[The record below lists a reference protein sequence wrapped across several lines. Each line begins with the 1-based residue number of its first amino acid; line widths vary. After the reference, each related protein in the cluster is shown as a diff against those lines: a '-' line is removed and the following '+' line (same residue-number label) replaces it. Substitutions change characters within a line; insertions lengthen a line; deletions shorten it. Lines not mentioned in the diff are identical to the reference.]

1 MNLELRLKEIKA
13 RLDEIRGLIDSETDV
28 EKLSALDKEVD
39 ELTNERKA
47 IEKKLAMRDKFNPAN
62 VIETN
67 NKETQADLEAR
78 GKALKEGRTITVTAD
93 GVLLPEHVD
102 DKVAPYPFREVSTLV
117 DQVHTVN
124 LKGGETYKKS
134 FVKSHGTGGLTDE
147 GDPYAT
153 AEPTFRYLTISKVK
167 VTAYA
172 EITEELEKLPAAD
185 YQGEVLK
192 GVNIALRKKISEQI
206 LRGAGTTNTFKG
218 IFSANCEALADAV
231 DLEIS
236 KIDENTLDE
245 IVYAYGGDEEV
256 EGGCVL
262 ILNKNDLRAF
272 AGLRTKEGRKVH
284 TVDYKAKTIDGIP
297 FIISSHCKA
306 ISASGTAVGEYGIAY
321 GPLANYEVPIFSGV
335 EVAKST
341 DYKFKDGIICYKAS
355 VFTGGNVIGYKGF
368 LRVKKGNAEASNT
381 NVNSGNANSGS
392 SEVTPEPADP
402 EDGE

>member
-1 MNLELRLKEIKA
+1 MNLELRLKEIKT
-13 RLDEIRGLIDSETDV
+13 RLDEIRGLAESESDV
-28 EKLSALDKEVD
+28 EKLDALDKETD
-39 ELTNERKA
+39 SLINERKA
-47 IEKKLAMRDKFNPAN
+47 IEKKLAMRGKFDPA
-62 VIETN
+62 VVVETKSTETN
-67 NKETQADLEAR
+67 EELEAR

-93 GVLLPEHVD
+93 GVLLPNHVD
-102 DKVAPYPFREVSTLV
+102 DKISPYPFREVSTLV
-117 DQVHTVN
+117 DEVHTVN

-134 FVKSHGTGGLTDE
+134 FVKSHGTGGLTAE
-147 GDPYAT
+147 GDPYTT
-153 AEPTFRYLTISKVK
+153 AEPTFGYLTISKVK

-185 YQGEVLK
+185 YQGEVIK

-218 IFSANCEALADAV
+218 IFSANCEALADAT

-236 KIDENTLDE
+236 AIDENTLDE

-272 AGLRTKEGRKVH
+272 AGLRTREGRKVH
-284 TVDYKAKTIDGIP
+284 NVDYKAKTIDGIP

-306 ISASGTAVGEYGIAY
+306 ITAATTNVGEYGIAY

-335 EVAKST
+335 EVSKST

-368 LRVKKGNAEASNT
+368 LRVKKAAAQTETTTDEEETDTTDNH
-381 NVNSGNANSGS
+381 
-392 SEVTPEPADP
+392 D
-402 EDGE
+402 

>member
-47 IEKKLAMRDKFNPAN
+47 IEKKLVMRDKFNPAN

-67 NKETQADLEAR
+67 SKETKADLEAR
-78 GKALKEGRTITVTAD
+78 CKALKEGRTITVTAD

-134 FVKSHGTGGLTDE
+134 FVKSHGTGGLTNE
-147 GDPYAT
+147 GDPYT
-153 AEPTFRYLTISKVK
+153 TVEPTFGYLTISKVK

-185 YQGEVLK
+185 YQSEVLK

-218 IFSANCEALADAV
+218 IFSANCEALADV
-231 DLEIS
+231 TDLEIS

-306 ISASGTAVGEYGIAY
+306 ITASGTAVGEYGIAY

-368 LRVKKGNAEASNT
+368 LRVKKGSA
-381 NVNSGNANSGS
+381 
-392 SEVTPEPADP
+392 
-402 EDGE
+402 

>member
-1 MNLELRLKEIKA
+1 MNLELRLKEIKT
-13 RLDEIRGLIDSETDV
+13 RLEEIRGLVDNESDV
-28 EKLSALDKEVD
+28 AKLEALNAEVD
-39 ELTNERKA
+39 SLTNERKA
-47 IEKKLAMRDKFNPAN
+47 IETKLAMRGKFDPAQ
-62 VIETN
+62 VVET
-67 NKETQADLEAR
+67 KSEETIAELEAR
-78 GKALKEGRTITVTAD
+78 GKAFKEGRTVTVTAD
-93 GVLLPEHVD
+93 GVLLPTHQD
-102 DKVAPYPFREVSTLV
+102 DKIAPVPFREVSTLV
-117 DQVHTVN
+117 DEVHTVN

-134 FVKSHGTGGLTDE
+134 FVKSHGTGGLTAE
-147 GDPYAT
+147 GDPYTT
-153 AEPTFRYLTISKVK
+153 AEPTFGYLTISKVK

-185 YQGEVLK
+185 YSGEVLK

-206 LRGAGTTNTFKG
+206 LRGAGSTNTFKG
-218 IFSANCEALADAV
+218 IFSNSCEALADNV

-236 KIDENTLDE
+236 EINENTLDE

-272 AGLRTKEGRKVH
+272 AGLRTREGRKVH

-306 ISASGTAVGEYGIAY
+306 ITASTTEVGEYGIAY

-335 EVAKST
+335 EIAKST

-368 LRVKKGNAEASNT
+368 LRVKKAAAQASN
-381 NVNSGNANSGS
+381 NNS
-392 SEVTPEPADP
+392 SEPEEPVDPETPEEP
-402 EDGE
+402 GE

>member
-1 MNLELRLKEIKA
+1 MNLELRLKEIKT
-13 RLDEIRGLIDSETDV
+13 RLDEIRGLAESESDV
-28 EKLSALDKEVD
+28 EKLDALDKETD
-39 ELTNERKA
+39 SLINERKA
-47 IEKKLAMRDKFNPAN
+47 IEKKLAMRGKFDPA
-62 VIETN
+62 VVVETKSTETN
-67 NKETQADLEAR
+67 EELESR

-93 GVLLPEHVD
+93 GVLLPNHVD
-102 DKVAPYPFREVSTLV
+102 DKISPYPFREVSTLV
-117 DQVHTVN
+117 DEVHTVN

-134 FVKSHGTGGLTDE
+134 FVKSHGTGGLTTE
-147 GDPYAT
+147 GDPYTT
-153 AEPTFRYLTISKVK
+153 AEPTFGYLTISKVK

-185 YQGEVLK
+185 YQGEVIK

-218 IFSANCEALADAV
+218 IFSANCEALADAT

-236 KIDENTLDE
+236 AIDENTLDE

-272 AGLRTKEGRKVH
+272 AGLRTREGRKVH
-284 TVDYKAKTIDGIP
+284 NVDYKAKTIDGIP

-306 ISASGTAVGEYGIAY
+306 ITAATTNVGEYGIAY

-355 VFTGGNVIGYKGF
+355 VFTGGNVIGYRGF
-368 LRVKKGNAEASNT
+368 LRVKKAAAQTETTTDEEETDTTDNH
-381 NVNSGNANSGS
+381 
-392 SEVTPEPADP
+392 D
-402 EDGE
+402 

>member
-1 MNLELRLKEIKA
+1 MNLELRLKEIKT
-13 RLDEIRGLIDSETDV
+13 RLDEIRGLVDNESDV
-28 EKLSALDKEVD
+28 EKLDALNAEVD
-39 ELTNERKA
+39 SLTNERKA
-47 IEKKLAMRDKFNPAN
+47 IETKLAMRGKFDPAQ
-62 VIETN
+62 VVEVKST
-67 NKETQADLEAR
+67 EATAELEAR
-78 GKALKEGRTITVTAD
+78 GKALKEGRTVTVTAN
-93 GVLLPEHVD
+93 GVLLPEHQD
-102 DKVAPYPFREVSTLV
+102 DKIAPVPFREVSTLV
-117 DQVHTVN
+117 EQVHTVN

-134 FVKSHGTGGLTDE
+134 FVKSHGTGGLTAE
-147 GDPYAT
+147 GDPYTT
-153 AEPTFRYLTISKVK
+153 AEPTFGYLTISKVK

-218 IFSANCEALADAV
+218 IFSNACEALADNV

-236 KIDENTLDE
+236 AIDENTLDE

-272 AGLRTKEGRKVH
+272 AGLRTAEGRKVH

-306 ISASGTAVGEYGIAY
+306 ITASTTEVGEYGIAY

-368 LRVKKGNAEASNT
+368 LRVKKAAASQT
-381 NVNSGNANSGS
+381 
-392 SEVTPEPADP
+392 EETHD
-402 EDGE
+402 

>member
-13 RLDEIRGLIDSETDV
+13 RLEEIRGLADTESDV
-28 EKLSALDKEVD
+28 EKLDALDKESD
-39 ELTNERKA
+39 DLIKERKA
-47 IEKKLAMRDKFNPAN
+47 IEKKIAMRGKFDVADI
-62 VIETN
+62 IETKN
-67 NKETQADLEAR
+67 NEPTEELESR
-78 GKALKEGRTITVTAD
+78 GKALKEGRTVTISAD

-102 DKVAPYPFREVSTLV
+102 DKIAPVPFREVSTLV
-117 DQVHTVN
+117 EQVHTVN

-134 FVKSHGTGGLTDE
+134 FVKSHGTGGLTGE
-147 GDPYAT
+147 GEAYTT
-153 AEPTFRYLTISKVK
+153 AEPTFGYLTISKVK

-172 EITEELEKLPAAD
+172 EVTEELEKLPAAD
-185 YQGEVLK
+185 YQGEVIK

-218 IFSANCEALADAV
+218 IFSDNCEALADST
-231 DLEIS
+231 DLEIAS
-236 KIDENTLDE
+236 IDENTLDD

-272 AGLRTKEGRKVH
+272 ARLKTNEGRKVH
-284 TVDYKAKTIDGIP
+284 TIDYKAKTIDGIP

-306 ISASGTAVGEYGIAY
+306 ITASGTNVGEFGMAY
-321 GPLANYEVPIFSGV
+321 GPLLNYEVPIFSGV

-355 VFTGGNVIGYKGF
+355 VFTGGNVVGYKGF
-368 LRVKKGNAEASNT
+368 LRVKKGSAEA
-381 NVNSGNANSGS
+381 NSA
-392 SEVTPEPADP
+392 EEPV
-402 EDGE
+402 GE

>member
-1 MNLELRLKEIKA
+1 MNLELRLKEIKT
-13 RLDEIRGLIDSETDV
+13 RLDEIRGLVDNESDV
-28 EKLSALDKEVD
+28 EKLDALNAEVD
-39 ELTNERKA
+39 SLTNERKA
-47 IEKKLAMRDKFNPAN
+47 IETKLAMRGKFDPAQ
-62 VIETN
+62 VVEIKSTEATA
-67 NKETQADLEAR
+67 ELEAR
-78 GKALKEGRTITVTAD
+78 GKALKEGRTVTVTAN
-93 GVLLPEHVD
+93 GVLLPEHQD
-102 DKVAPYPFREVSTLV
+102 DKIAPLPFREVSTLV
-117 DQVHTVN
+117 EQVHTVN

-134 FVKSHGTGGLTDE
+134 FVKSHGTGGLTAE
-147 GDPYAT
+147 GDPYTT
-153 AEPTFRYLTISKVK
+153 AEPTFGYLTISKVK

-218 IFSANCEALADAV
+218 IFSNACEALADNV

-236 KIDENTLDE
+236 AIDENTLDE

-272 AGLRTKEGRKVH
+272 AGLRTAEGRKVH

-306 ISASGTAVGEYGIAY
+306 ITASTTEVGEYGIAY

-368 LRVKKGNAEASNT
+368 LRVKKAAASQT
-381 NVNSGNANSGS
+381 
-392 SEVTPEPADP
+392 EETHD
-402 EDGE
+402 

>member
-1 MNLELRLKEIKA
+1 MNLELRLKEIKT
-13 RLDEIRGLIDSETDV
+13 RLDEIRGLVDNESDV
-28 EKLSALDKEVD
+28 EKLDALNAEVD
-39 ELTNERKA
+39 SLTNERKA
-47 IEKKLAMRDKFNPAN
+47 IETKLAMRGKFDPAQ
-62 VIETN
+62 VVEVKST
-67 NKETQADLEAR
+67 EATAELEAR
-78 GKALKEGRTITVTAD
+78 GKALKEGRTVTVTAN
-93 GVLLPEHVD
+93 GVLLPEHQD
-102 DKVAPYPFREVSTLV
+102 DKIAPLPFREVSTLV
-117 DQVHTVN
+117 EQVHTVN

-134 FVKSHGTGGLTDE
+134 FVKSHGTGGLTAE
-147 GDPYAT
+147 GDPYTT
-153 AEPTFRYLTISKVK
+153 AEPTFGYLTISKVK

-218 IFSANCEALADAV
+218 IFSNACEALADNV

-236 KIDENTLDE
+236 AIDENTLDE

-272 AGLRTKEGRKVH
+272 AGLRTAEGRKVH

-306 ISASGTAVGEYGIAY
+306 ITASTTEVGEYGIAY

-368 LRVKKGNAEASNT
+368 LRVKKAAASQT
-381 NVNSGNANSGS
+381 
-392 SEVTPEPADP
+392 EETHD
-402 EDGE
+402 